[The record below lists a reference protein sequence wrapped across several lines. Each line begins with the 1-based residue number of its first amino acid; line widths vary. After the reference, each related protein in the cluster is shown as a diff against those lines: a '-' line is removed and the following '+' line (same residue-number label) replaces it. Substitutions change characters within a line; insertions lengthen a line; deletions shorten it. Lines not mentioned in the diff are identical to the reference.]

1 MLLQSIDGSSVSLV
15 WFAGTA
21 FSIALILIGVV
32 WRMQIAQQEKQL
44 QEQKKTNEI
53 IQQVAIDIAV
63 MKTNSTNT
71 AQDVKQIRDD
81 LDETR
86 DELGKIDKRIFKLE
100 IAK

>member
-1 MLLQSIDGSSVSLV
+1 MLLQSTDGSSVSLV

>member
-1 MLLQSIDGSSVSLV
+1 MLLQSTDGSSVSLV

-71 AQDVKQIRDD
+71 AQDVKQIRGD

>member
-1 MLLQSIDGSSVSLV
+1 MLLQSTDGSSVSLV

-32 WRMQIAQQEKQL
+32 WLMQIAQQEKQL